1 MIVDRNDFTV
11 TIGLRWEKGKEKMRE
26 RVGVEQ
32 MNEMRVEGYDEMG
45 WKEYTLKLQIL
56 EGINFSVFSEQ
67 GQFR

>member
-1 MIVDRNDFTV
+1 M
-11 TIGLRWEKGKEKMRE
+11 KE